1 VNLPYEGY
9 LPMTIIALFAIMGL
23 LSLPPVFLSV
33 TATMP
38 AVERRKIAWQTTIA
52 IIATLVVSYFIGSLI
67 LNLFK
72 IELEAF
78 RIAGALIVASMAWG
92 MIIGRAS
99 ALLDSNGR
107 SPAVI
112 PLAIP
117 QTAGPG
123 AIALV
128 ITMGTNPSGLQVA
141 GDLLAIVIVTLLAL
155 LFMLAA
161 GPIERLL
168 GDSGL
173 NILNRIFGLI
183 LLAIAITSIMSSLL
197 EYFPGWAG

>member
-1 VNLPYEGY
+1 
-9 LPMTIIALFAIMGL
+9 MTIIALFAIMGV

-33 TATMP
+33 TATLP
-38 AVERRKIAWQTTIA
+38 AAERRKIAWQTTIA
-52 IIATLVVSYFIGSLI
+52 VIATLVVSYFIGSLI

-117 QTAGPG
+117 KTAGPG

-141 GDLLAIVIVTLLAL
+141 GDLLAIIIVTLLAL

-183 LLAIAITSIMSSLL
+183 LLAIAITSIMASLL